1 MLKPTEEMKK
11 KGKTDSVVEDELI
24 IKEFKNILSI
34 ISEEEKSQI
43 VLTARNIL
51 ANSLA
56 MKETL
61 NKSTEIDDKCAEELK
76 KLGKSDY
83 ITVRSTD
90 FEKAVLMFKLIA
102 EKLDFSKKFR
112 IQIEYAPEL
121 LTTSIKF
128 YTTKP
133 DE

>member
-56 MKETL
+56 MKENL
-61 NKSTEIDDKCAEELK
+61 NMREA
-76 KLGKSDY
+76 
-83 ITVRSTD
+83 R
-90 FEKAVLMFKLIA
+90 
-102 EKLDFSKKFR
+102 
-112 IQIEYAPEL
+112 
-121 LTTSIKF
+121 
-128 YTTKP
+128 
-133 DE
+133 